1 MIACSQ
7 EHRAVIECSCVLVCV
22 CVRMLILILACGAGG
37 LQVSNSSAIFR
48 GHISSAVG
56 SLGVCQPESLPLPV
70 PCP

>member
-1 MIACSQ
+1 M
-7 EHRAVIECSCVLVCV
+7 IECSCVLGCV
-22 CVRMLILILACGAGG
+22 CVHVNAHVPVLTLACGAGG

-56 SLGVCQPESLPLPV
+56 SLGVCQSESLTLPV

>member
-1 MIACSQ
+1 MLAGVC
-7 EHRAVIECSCVLVCV
+7 VCV
-22 CVRMLILILACGAGG
+22 CVRMYTNTHVLILILAWGAGG

-56 SLGVCQPESLPLPV
+56 SLGVCQSESLPLPV